1 MTASALRILHLSDT
15 HLFGDGALHYGVVDT
30 LAATRRVLARARRM
44 PAVDV
49 VVASGD
55 LSDDGSAES
64 YRLLRDEI
72 EPWAAARGAVVVYA
86 MGNHDNREAFE
97 TVLGPRQRS
106 LSVRGFRVVSLD
118 TSVPG
123 AGYGAL
129 DAETLDWLRRELAA
143 PVENGTVLVAH
154 HPPVPAST
162 ALLAA
167 LELQQANALLDICAA
182 GDVRVILSGH
192 YHHALAT
199 EAAGV
204 PVVVAPGIANTTD
217 ALASAGH
224 ERATVGAGFALVE
237 VPEHGSVRAVFV
249 SAPGEGDGA
258 EIFDL
263 DEAEVARIAAL
274 AGVKPS

>member
-1 MTASALRILHLSDT
+1 MSSSPLRILHLSDT
-15 HLFGDGALHYGVVDT
+15 HLFGDGTLHYGMVDT
-30 LAATRRVLARARRM
+30 LAATRRVLERAGRLG
-44 PAVDV
+44 AVDV

-64 YRLLRDEI
+64 YRRLRDEI
-72 EPWAAARGAVVVYA
+72 EPWAAKRGATVVYA

-97 TVLGPRQRS
+97 TVLGPRRRA
-106 LSVRGFRVVSLD
+106 LTVGGFRLVSLD

-123 AGYGAL
+123 SGYGAI
-129 DAETLDWLRRELAA
+129 DADSLAWLRRELAA
-143 PVENGTVLVAH
+143 PAENGSIVVAH

-167 LELQQANALLDICAA
+167 LELQNADELLEVCAA
-182 GDVRVILSGH
+182 GDVRAILSGH

-204 PVVVAPGIANTTD
+204 PVIVAPGIANTTD
-217 ALASAGH
+217 ALAPRGR
-224 ERATVGAGFALVE
+224 ERATMGAGFALVE
-237 VPEHGSVRAVFV
+237 VPERGSVRAVFV
-249 SAPGEGDGA
+249 PAPGETDGT

-263 DEAEVARIAAL
+263 DEDEVARVAAEF
-274 AGVKPS
+274 GVQPA

>member
-1 MTASALRILHLSDT
+1 MSSALRILHLSDT
-15 HLFGDGALHYGVVDT
+15 HLFGDATLHYGLVDT
-30 LAATRRVLARARRM
+30 LAATRRVLQCAGRM
-44 PAVDV
+44 REVDV

-64 YRLLRDEI
+64 YALLRDEI
-72 EPWAAARGAVVVYA
+72 EPWATERGAVVVYA
-86 MGNHDNREAFE
+86 MGNHDDRFAFE
-97 TVLGPRQRS
+97 AVLGARIRV
-106 LSVRGFRVVSLD
+106 LDVRGFRLISLD

-123 AGYGAL
+123 AGYGAV
-129 DAETLDWLRRELAA
+129 DADTLEWLAGELAA
-143 PVENGTVLVAH
+143 PAEHGTVVIVH

-167 LELQQANALLDICAA
+167 LELQDAGELLGVCAG
-182 GDVRVILSGH
+182 GDVRAILSGH

-199 EAAGV
+199 QAAGI
-204 PVVVAPGIANTTD
+204 PVIVAPGIANTTD
-217 ALASAGH
+217 ALAPRGR

-237 VPEHGSVRAVFV
+237 VPERGSVRAVFV
-249 SAPGEGDGA
+249 HAPGESDGS

-274 AGVKPS
+274 AGVQPA